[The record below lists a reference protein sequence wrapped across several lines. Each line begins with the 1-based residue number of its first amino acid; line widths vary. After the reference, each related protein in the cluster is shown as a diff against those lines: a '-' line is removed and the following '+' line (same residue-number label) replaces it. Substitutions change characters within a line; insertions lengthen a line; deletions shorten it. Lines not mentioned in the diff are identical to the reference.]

1 MSSADSTPPWLTLVG
16 IGEDGYPGLGKQAR
30 RALLQASRI
39 VGAARQLEL
48 LPPCIGAARETWPT
62 PFSLE
67 PLLARRGQPTCVLA
81 SGDPMLF
88 GVGASL
94 ARQLPATELRVL
106 PAPSSLS
113 LAAARL
119 GWALQEVACLSL
131 VARPLAA
138 LQAQVHDGRCLLVL
152 SNDGDSPAAIAR
164 LLNARGFGASRL
176 SVLEP
181 LGGPLE
187 RRLDG
192 LAGDWSL
199 PRAADLNLVA
209 VECRAGTDAV
219 RLPLTPGLAD
229 EAYRHDGQLTKRD
242 VRAVTLA
249 RLAPCP
255 GELLWDVG
263 AGCGSIGIEW
273 MRAHPSCRAIAI
285 EANDERQEHIRH
297 NRDALGVPTLHLV
310 AGSAPEA
317 LLELP
322 EPDAIFIG
330 GGVTAEGVLETCWE
344 RLRPGGR
351 LLAGARPCR
360 SPCWNCANPPPGSLP
375 AMREETPEQPAPL
388 RSGYTTG
395 SCATATSLAAAR
407 LLLGGTIS
415 DAVQIVLPKG
425 QQVLMR
431 LEFCRA
437 WENGAEA
444 GTLKDAGDDPDVTHG
459 ALVFARVRLGAEPGV
474 RFHAGPGVGTVTR
487 PGLTLAVGEPAINP
501 VPRQMIERHL
511 AQLAAERGYAGG
523 FEVAIGVEGGAELAL
538 KTMNPRLG
546 ILGGLSILGT
556 SGIVRPF
563 SCSAYIASIHQ
574 GIDVARANG
583 VRHIAACT
591 GNASEDAMRRRYG
604 LPEIA
609 LIEMGDFA
617 GAVLKHLRKAP
628 VEKLSLCGGF
638 GKISKLAGGHL
649 DLHSRHSSIDLPQLA
664 GWAAAL
670 GASAALQDC
679 MRAANTSQQ
688 ALAQAHAE
696 GVALGDAVCAHA
708 LRFARSIVPTEVAL
722 EVFAIDRQGNLVG
735 QACEERR

>member
-138 LQAQVHDGRCLLVL
+138 LQAQVHDGRRLLVL

-176 SVLEP
+176 SVLEH

-209 VECRAGTDAV
+209 VECRAGAGAV

-297 NRDALGVPTLHLV
+297 NRDALGVPSLHLV
-310 AGSAPEA
+310 AGSARRRCWNCPSRTPSSSAAGSPPRACWKPAGSACGRRPPARQRGHPAERTGA
-317 LLELP
+317 ARLAATPGGDLTRLGVAHARPLGGFDTWRQALPITLLELRKP
-322 EPDAIFIG
+322 
-330 GGVTAEGVLETCWE
+330 
-344 RLRPGGR
+344 
-351 LLAGARPCR
+351 
-360 SPCWNCANPPPGSLP
+360 
-375 AMREETPEQPAPL
+375 
-388 RSGYTTG
+388 
-395 SCATATSLAAAR
+395 AAR
-407 LLLGGTIS
+407 KPPR
-415 DAVQIVLPKG
+415 DA
-425 QQVLMR
+425 
-431 LEFCRA
+431 
-437 WENGAEA
+437 
-444 GTLKDAGDDPDVTHG
+444 
-459 ALVFARVRLGAEPGV
+459 
-474 RFHAGPGVGTVTR
+474 
-487 PGLTLAVGEPAINP
+487 
-501 VPRQMIERHL
+501 
-511 AQLAAERGYAGG
+511 
-523 FEVAIGVEGGAELAL
+523 
-538 KTMNPRLG
+538 
-546 ILGGLSILGT
+546 
-556 SGIVRPF
+556 
-563 SCSAYIASIHQ
+563 
-574 GIDVARANG
+574 
-583 VRHIAACT
+583 
-591 GNASEDAMRRRYG
+591 
-604 LPEIA
+604 
-609 LIEMGDFA
+609 
-617 GAVLKHLRKAP
+617 
-628 VEKLSLCGGF
+628 
-638 GKISKLAGGHL
+638 
-649 DLHSRHSSIDLPQLA
+649 
-664 GWAAAL
+664 
-670 GASAALQDC
+670 
-679 MRAANTSQQ
+679 
-688 ALAQAHAE
+688 
-696 GVALGDAVCAHA
+696 
-708 LRFARSIVPTEVAL
+708 
-722 EVFAIDRQGNLVG
+722 
-735 QACEERR
+735 